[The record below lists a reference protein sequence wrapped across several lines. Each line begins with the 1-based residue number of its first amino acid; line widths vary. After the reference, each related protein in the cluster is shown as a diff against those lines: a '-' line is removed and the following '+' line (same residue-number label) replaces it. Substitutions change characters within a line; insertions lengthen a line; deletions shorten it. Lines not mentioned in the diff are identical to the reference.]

1 MSING
6 FDTGLPS
13 TRTIQTFVRDQQN
26 VAVKTIP
33 GDTLVGKII
42 WQDAN
47 ALCLKDADGLDT
59 ILMRG
64 AIAYIKSG
72 G

>member
-26 VAVKTIP
+26 IAIKAVT
-33 GDTLVGKII
+33 GDTLVGTII

-47 ALCLKDADGLDT
+47 ALCIKDADGLDT

-64 AIAYIKSG
+64 AIAYIKTGS
-72 G
+72 